1 MVDIGHP
8 GTARYHAWFAGESGD
23 LPEAAAFQRDG
34 RSLIL
39 ATANGA
45 LAEWNLRSARR
56 PRQKHIAARG
66 TPLIAP
72 DARTI
77 AWLSDSRTA
86 VVTDLSRVLPLLGT
100 LGGHGNALSAGA
112 FSGDGKRLAIAGDDG
127 TVTVYDLHRPVGLGD
142 VLAHQDNQIRTTG
155 TASAATAATA
165 TFVTGMSQIAASRD
179 GRVLAAAGAASDR
192 VWIAGDRRNTRIAGP
207 LRAGGDRGG
216 PVALSPE
223 GGALAVVSTSSSEKS
238 LLRVFNLARGEPAG
252 TLHVFKGDIDDVAFG
267 PDGRSVEVVDANG
280 QVRRVSAGRMS
291 TVGWRIPGYVTD
303 TTSAA
308 FSPDGRRLAVL
319 DHQSGE
325 LSVWDAVTGK
335 QLARRFSTMPPGE
348 HRNAV
353 AFAPSGDLI
362 AAGGDRGTV
371 SLWDGGGT
379 PVGSAAHRTAGREH
393 GVQPRRPAPRG
404 RKPGGN
410 VAAHRSRPAP
420 VARRPDRRAW

>member
-1 MVDIGHP
+1 M
-8 GTARYHAWFAGESGD
+8 
-23 LPEAAAFQRDG
+23 
-34 RSLIL
+34 
-39 ATANGA
+39 
-45 LAEWNLRSARR
+45 
-56 PRQKHIAARG
+56 
-66 TPLIAP
+66 
-72 DARTI
+72 
-77 AWLSDSRTA
+77 
-86 VVTDLSRVLPLLGT
+86 VTDLSRVLPLLGT

-207 LRAGGDRGG
+207 LRAGGDLGVG

-252 TLHVFKGDIDDVAFG
+252 TSHVFKGDIDDVAFG

-348 HRNAV
+348 HLNAV

-371 SLWDGGGT
+371 SLWDGEGHPSGAPLTGQPAESMAFSPDGRLLVVGSQGGT
-379 PVGSAAHRTAGREH
+379 LQLTDLVLRRSLGDPIGGLGDGVTGVVVGAGDRIATADRTGNAIRWSPLLTHPDPEAFRRRVCAIVPRNLTREEW
-393 GVQPRRPAPRG
+393 RRYLPGEPY
-404 RKPGGN
+404 RKICPTL
-410 VAAHRSRPAP
+410 P
-420 VARRPDRRAW
+420 